1 MKKTILYL
9 FIFVAA
15 QLIIGFIAN
24 TISKL
29 WFPEVES
36 STVLLISSAASSI
49 LVIILFIALKWC
61 PVSRDYIRTRP
72 WATLIWSALFA
83 I

>member
-15 QLIIGFIAN
+15 QLLTGFAAN

-29 WFPEVES
+29 WFPETDA
-36 STVLLISSAASSI
+36 STILLISSATCSI
-49 LVIILFIALKWC
+49 FAIILFTALNYLGQ
-61 PVSRDYIRTRP
+61 RF
-72 WATLIWSALFA
+72 FA
-83 I
+83 FKDKRS